1 MAAKIFSLSG
11 IGFVKRITTGNPT
24 PSVPYS
30 EEEEVTQ
37 PTSLLNKC
45 LSEPPKGH
53 ITGIEKNF
61 ILLNMGEHQVIQQWI
76 VYHIAFERKPLWID

>member
-11 IGFVKRITTGNPT
+11 VGFVKRITIGNPT

-30 EEEEVTQ
+30 EEEVKQ
-37 PTSLLNKC
+37 ATSLLNKC

-53 ITGIEKNF
+53 IIGIEKNF

-76 VYHIAFERKPLWID
+76 VYHVGFERKPLWID